1 MEPSCSLLHVVLT
14 LKHPLFR
21 EEVHSMKKKRK
32 RKNYTVIESTT
43 FSARR
48 LLILFMSPLLLSLS
62 VDFFN
67 NDPISIVAA
76 FHDKFRPYNYA
87 TPSLTRVGSCCYLDK
102 EVVSGVRGWKV
113 LKHQSSRRSCTTTTT
128 NDSHSDKNSLTEHPK
143 PSTFMGIRSI
153 GIDYGTVRTGVAISR
168 YVFSDFTGV
177 VVNSGKVHFCFL
189 SNSHGTSMS
198 SCCSPTLNLDT
209 LEALPQGH

>member
-1 MEPSCSLLHVVLT
+1 

-21 EEVHSMKKKRK
+21 EEIDSMKKKRK
-32 RKNYTVIESTT
+32 RKNDSVIESIA

-48 LLILFMSPLLLSLS
+48 LLVVLFMSPLLLSLS

-67 NDPISIVAA
+67 NDPITIVAA
-76 FHDKFRPYNYA
+76 FHVKFGHYNYA
-87 TPSLTRVGSCCYLDK
+87 IPPLTKAGSCCRLGK
-102 EVVSGVRGWKV
+102 EVVSGGRRWKM
-113 LKHQSSRRSCTTTTT
+113 LNHQSLRRSCTTTY
-128 NDSHSDKNSLTEHPK
+128 DSHSDNNSLTEHPK

-153 GIDYGTVRTGVAISR
+153 GVDYGTVRTGVAISR
-168 YVFSDFTGV
+168 YVFLDFTGV
-177 VVNSGKVHFCFL
+177 VVNIGKVYFFL
-189 SNSHGTSMS
+189 SNSNGTSMS